1 MTIGLPYGNEIC
13 LKIYKNISVEQK
25 STWRGSSVKK
35 KETLQQTGVSCGRT
49 DHAIRYQYAGTDLS
63 DVGGRRLAGQ
73 TFRNEL
79 LDDPAFLYG
88 SSGRRAECIPYGQD
102 NL

>member
-1 MTIGLPYGNEIC
+1 M
-13 LKIYKNISVEQK
+13 S
-25 STWRGSSVKK
+25 RKK
-35 KETLQQTGVSCGRT
+35 KPYDRTGIPFDCA
-49 DHAIRYQYAGTDLS
+49 DHAIRYQHAGADLP
-63 DVGGRRLAGQ
+63 DVGGGRLDGQ

>member
-1 MTIGLPYGNEIC
+1 M
-13 LKIYKNISVEQK
+13 YKNICLEQK
-25 STWRGSSVKK
+25 STRRESSVKK
-35 KETLQQTGVSCGRT
+35 KETLSQNRIPFDCA
-49 DHAIRYQYAGTDLS
+49 DHAIRYQHAGANLP
-63 DVGGRRLAGQ
+63 DVGGGCLDGQ